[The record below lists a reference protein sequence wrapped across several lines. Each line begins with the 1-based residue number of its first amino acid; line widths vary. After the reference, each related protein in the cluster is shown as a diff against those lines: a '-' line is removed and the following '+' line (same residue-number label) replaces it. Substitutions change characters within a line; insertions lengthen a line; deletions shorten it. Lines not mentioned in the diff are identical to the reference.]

1 MKNLLFS
8 HYFFRVRM
16 TPATFLVRSV
26 RKLHVGS
33 KGWYVEKLKDKGV
46 RHYEG
51 RKIEKFKA
59 HVLANLLEEKNKP
72 TLNRSVHGL
81 FFLCDIAFYN
91 RHSCSK
97 NYLLKYTIL
106 STVIIL
112 D

>member
-1 MKNLLFS
+1 M
-8 HYFFRVRM
+8 
-16 TPATFLVRSV
+16 
-26 RKLHVGS
+26 HVGS

-81 FFLCDIAFYN
+81 FFCVISPFTIDI
-91 RHSCSK
+91 RV
-97 NYLLKYTIL
+97 LK
-106 STVIIL
+106 IIC
-112 D
+112 